1 MSFPLMQ
8 ANTEGRPVVRVL
20 RLDEF
25 DGNVADMVNAIPPDA
40 ERVLLIGVSQFMVR
54 WHLALNSGQVTD
66 DPLPSYPETGASAA
80 HMEAYAAACDARA
93 AQRARVEQGLVQIN
107 DAHIS
112 CVHSP
117 FTAFGVL
124 AQLSSRT
131 TGFVDFST
139 DVSFIQGMYGNICN
153 SDQWQATCLWLLAK
167 CSRLCNQATADTF
180 AELEERA
187 SDLADVYTSH
197 PRYGRYYTAEDL
209 AAEIRTPM
217 LHRIMIAAIVE
228 AVTRYR
234 ANGFTLDQIPVIVH
248 KYYTSPTA
256 VRLAL
261 NMSRATTHEFASIG
275 GPGSFIIHSAG
286 TKVMAV
292 A

>member
-8 ANTEGRPVVRVL
+8 GNTEGRPVVRVL

-66 DPLPSYPETGASAA
+66 DPLPLYPETGASAA

-117 FTAFGVL
+117 L
-124 AQLSSRT
+124 
-131 TGFVDFST
+131 
-139 DVSFIQGMYGNICN
+139 
-153 SDQWQATCLWLLAK
+153 
-167 CSRLCNQATADTF
+167 
-180 AELEERA
+180 
-187 SDLADVYTSH
+187 
-197 PRYGRYYTAEDL
+197 P
-209 AAEIRTPM
+209 
-217 LHRIMIAAIVE
+217 
-228 AVTRYR
+228 
-234 ANGFTLDQIPVIVH
+234 
-248 KYYTSPTA
+248 
-256 VRLAL
+256 RLAFWP
-261 NMSRATTHEFASIG
+261 S
-275 GPGSFIIHSAG
+275 
-286 TKVMAV
+286 
-292 A
+292 

>member
-1 MSFPLMQ
+1 M
-8 ANTEGRPVVRVL
+8 
-20 RLDEF
+20 
-25 DGNVADMVNAIPPDA
+25 
-40 ERVLLIGVSQFMVR
+40 
-54 WHLALNSGQVTD
+54 
-66 DPLPSYPETGASAA
+66 
-80 HMEAYAAACDARA
+80 RA
-93 AQRARVEQGLVQIN
+93 F
-107 DAHIS
+107 
-112 CVHSP
+112 P

-167 CSRLCNQATADTF
+167 CSRLCNQATVDTF

-187 SDLADVYTSH
+187 SELADVYTSH

-234 ANGFTLDQIPVIVH
+234 ANGFTLDHIPVIVH

-275 GPGSFIIHSAG
+275 GPDYFIIHSAG